1 MNSSIRMK
9 FEPVRTRGFATIGAA
24 YMGVGTS
31 LNNPIRQFLVQNLT
45 DVTLVFS
52 WDGIQDCFK
61 LPKNGFWVEDITAN
75 KTSSEGLYIAEGDR
89 LYVKQDTVAPTRGEV
104 CLTVMYGSLD

>member
-24 YMGVGTS
+24 YMGVGTAIS
-31 LNNPIRQFLVQNLT
+31 NPIRQFLVQNLT

-52 WDGIQDCFK
+52 WDGINDSFK
-61 LPKNGFWVEDITAN
+61 LPKKAYFLEDITSN
-75 KTSSEGLYIAEGDR
+75 KTSTEGLYIAEGDR
-89 LYVKQDTVAPTRGEV
+89 LYVKQDTVAPTVGEV
-104 CLTVMYGSLD
+104 CLTVMYGSRD